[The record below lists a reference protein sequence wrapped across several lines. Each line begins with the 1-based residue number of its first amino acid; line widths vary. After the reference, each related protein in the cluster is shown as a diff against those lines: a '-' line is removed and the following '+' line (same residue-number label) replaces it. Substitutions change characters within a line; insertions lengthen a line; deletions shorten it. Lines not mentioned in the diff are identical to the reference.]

1 MSAAAIAFPAR
12 ESGGGP
18 WRAVAFVAALI
29 LAWIP
34 LHPFADLG
42 AEDALDLGAGRDAAT
57 YFAFASCAGVCLYL
71 AASRDR
77 RGLSRLA
84 NPAFILLAAWVALS
98 TVTSQDVATSLKRA
112 AIGAFVVII
121 TATLPL
127 LPRGRTQLAT
137 LLAVAAGALI
147 ALSYF
152 GVIFLPQYA
161 VHQASDLVEPA
172 LAGDWRGVFGH
183 KNLASAIFVFTAFSG
198 IYIARTGHAI
208 VGVLVAGLSLL
219 FVVFSNGKTANML
232 WLPTLAVSYFVGAHG
247 AGRVWRV
254 AALAPFVALN
264 ALGVGSVMLAP
275 LQSLV
280 ASLPV
285 DPTFTGRVD
294 IWRYALGKLAAHPFL
309 GYGFD
314 AFWNTESVRF
324 GIDDADAAWVA
335 GAAHAHNCFVD
346 VAMSMGVPGVVLALW
361 AFVAQPLVDIGRA
374 VCNGADPA
382 LVTLLTQIWLFALYV
397 SSFESFLFDRSDPI
411 WFTFLFA
418 VFGLRYVSGFRTSP
432 R

>member
-1 MSAAAIAFPAR
+1 MSAAAVDFPAR
-12 ESGGGP
+12 ESDGGQ
-18 WRAVAFVAALI
+18 WRAVAFVTALI

-34 LHPFADLG
+34 LQPFADLG
-42 AEDALDLGAGRDAAT
+42 AADALDLGAGRDAAT

-71 AASRDR
+71 AAL
-77 RGLSRLA
+77 RGRHALGRLA

-98 TVTSQDVATSLKRA
+98 AVASQDVATSLKRA

-121 TATLPL
+121 AATLPL

-137 LLAVAAGALI
+137 LLGVAAGALI
-147 ALSYF
+147 ALCYF

-161 VHQASDLVEPA
+161 VHQASDLAEPA

-183 KNLASAIFVFTAFSG
+183 KNLASAIFVFTAFIG
-198 IYIARTGHAI
+198 IYIARTGHA
-208 VGVLVAGLSLL
+208 VAGVLVAGLSLL
-219 FVVFSNGKTANML
+219 FVVFANGKTANML
-232 WLPTLAVSYFVGAHG
+232 WLPTLAVTLFVGAHG
-247 AGRVWRV
+247 AGRLWRS
-254 AALAPFVALN
+254 AALAPFVTLN
-264 ALGVGSVMLAP
+264 AIGVGSVMLAP

-280 ASLPV
+280 ANLPV
-285 DPTFTGRVD
+285 DATFTGRTD

-324 GIDDADAAWVA
+324 GVDDSAAWVA

-346 VAMSMGVPGVVLALW
+346 VAMSMGVPGVALALW
-361 AFVAQPLVDIGRA
+361 AFVAQPLADIGQA
-374 VCNGADPA
+374 VRNGADPA

>member
-1 MSAAAIAFPAR
+1 MTAEFRAG
-12 ESGGGP
+12 ESGDGP
-18 WRAVAFVAALI
+18 WRAVVFAAALI
-29 LAWIP
+29 LAWVP
-34 LHPFADLG
+34 LQPFADLG
-42 AEDALDLGAGRDAAT
+42 AADAFDLGAGRDVAT
-57 YFAFASCAGVCLYL
+57 YIAFASCSGICLYL
-71 AASRDR
+71 AALRDQ
-77 RGLSRLA
+77 RGLRRLA
-84 NPAFILLAAWVALS
+84 NPAFVLLAAWVALS
-98 TVTSQDVATSLKRA
+98 AATSQDVATSLKRA
-112 AIGAFVVII
+112 AICIFVVVIA
-121 TATLPL
+121 ATLPL

-137 LLAVAAGALI
+137 LLGVAAGALI

-161 VHQASDLVEPA
+161 IHQASDLGEPA

-183 KNLASAIFVFTAFSG
+183 KNLASAIFVFTAFAG
-198 IYIARTGHAI
+198 IYIARTGYAV
-208 VGVLVAGLSLL
+208 VGILVAGLSLL
-219 FVVFSNGKTANML
+219 FVVFANGKTANML

-254 AALAPFVALN
+254 AALAPFVTLN

-285 DPTFTGRVD
+285 DATFTGRTD

-324 GIDDADAAWVA
+324 GTDDSAAWVA

-346 VAMSMGVPGVVLALW
+346 VAMSMGVPGVALALW
-361 AFVAQPLVDIGRA
+361 AFVAQPLADIARA
-374 VCNGADPA
+374 VRNGADPA

>member
-1 MSAAAIAFPAR
+1 MSAASIDFPAG
-12 ESGGGP
+12 ENDDSP
-18 WRAVAFVAALI
+18 WRPVVFAAALI
-29 LAWIP
+29 LAWTP
-34 LHPFADLG
+34 LQPFADLG
-42 AEDALDLGAGRDAAT
+42 SADAFDLGAGRDAAT
-57 YFAFASCAGVCLYL
+57 YFAFASCAFVCLCL
-71 AASRDR
+71 AGFRDL
-77 RGLSRLA
+77 RGLQRLA
-84 NPAFILLAAWVALS
+84 NPAFVLLAAWVALS
-98 TVTSQDVATSLKRA
+98 VVTSQDVAASMKRA
-112 AIGAFVVII
+112 AIFIFVVII
-121 TATLPL
+121 AATLPL
-127 LPRGRTQLAT
+127 LPRGRRQLAT
-137 LLAVAAGALI
+137 LLGVAAGALI

-161 VHQASDLVEPA
+161 IHQASDLGEPA

-183 KNLASAIFVFTAFSG
+183 KNLASAVFVFTAFAG
-198 IYIARTGHAI
+198 LYIVRTGYAV
-208 VGVLVAGLSLL
+208 VGALVAGLSLL
-219 FVVFSNGKTANML
+219 FVVFANGKTANML
-232 WLPTLAVSYFVGAHG
+232 WLPTLGVSYFVGAHG

-264 ALGVGSVMLAP
+264 ALGVGSVLFAP

-285 DPTFTGRVD
+285 DATFTGRTD

-324 GIDDADAAWVA
+324 GTDDSAAWVA

-346 VAMSMGVPGVVLALW
+346 VAMSMGVPGVALALW
-361 AFVAQPLVDIGRA
+361 AFVAQPLADVAKA
-374 VCNGADPA
+374 VRNGADPA